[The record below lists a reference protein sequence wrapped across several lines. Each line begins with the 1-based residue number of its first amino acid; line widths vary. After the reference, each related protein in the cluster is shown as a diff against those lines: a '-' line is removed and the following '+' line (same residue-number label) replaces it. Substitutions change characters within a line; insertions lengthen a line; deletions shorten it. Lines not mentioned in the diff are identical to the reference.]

1 MRRPTHQEM
10 RIEVRRVRRRL
21 HMSQRRFAG
30 LFGFPLPTLLHWE
43 RGDRR
48 PTGAAR
54 VLLQVIA
61 QNPQVVLSTVRKTRN
76 FRPWMLAR
84 FRHALSWRALP
95 GMAVPHYP

>member
-1 MRRPTHQEM
+1 M
-10 RIEVRRVRRRL
+10 RIEVRRVRIRL
-21 HMSQRRFAG
+21 HMSQRCLAG

-61 QNPQVVLSTVRKTRN
+61 QNPYVVLRSVRKTRFN
-76 FRPWMLAR
+76 RPWMLAR
-84 FRHALSWRALP
+84 LRHTSSSRAPP
-95 GMAVPHYP
+95 GMAVPRYP

>member
-1 MRRPTHQEM
+1 MKRPSHQEM
-10 RIEVRRVRRRL
+10 RSEVRRVRKRL
-21 HMSQRRFAG
+21 HLSQRRFAG

-48 PTGAAR
+48 PTGPAR

-61 QNPQVVLSTVRKTRN
+61 QNPHVVLLTVRRTR
-76 FRPWMLAR
+76 FSRPWMVAR
-84 FRHALSWRALP
+84 MRHTLSSRALP